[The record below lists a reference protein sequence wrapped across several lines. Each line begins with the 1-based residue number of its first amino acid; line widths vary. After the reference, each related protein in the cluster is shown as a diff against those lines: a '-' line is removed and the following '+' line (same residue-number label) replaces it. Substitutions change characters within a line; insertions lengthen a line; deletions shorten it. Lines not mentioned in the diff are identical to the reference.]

1 MADMKE
7 SALTQQSDCK
17 WVRALD
23 SNGNSILISKEDL
36 ASVVGELLPKSDLE
50 KDGLMTKGRSYYTY
64 TGLMTRLDPYFN
76 DLNNIYKYTERG
88 LSIFRCN
95 GDISNLPVQE
105 GGLLEHIQRD
115 DKNGSAGSQFIVQT
129 YYSVAGTT
137 FRRYG
142 NGNNLNNTI
151 NYKEWE
157 QIL

>member
-1 MADMKE
+1 MIQKKSLKDAIQNPE
-7 SALTQQSDCK
+7 
-17 WVRALD
+17 
-23 SNGNSILISKEDL
+23 II
-36 ASVVGELLPKSDLE
+36 SVVVGGLLPKSDLE

-64 TGLMTRLDPYFN
+64 TGLMTTSDPYFN

-105 GGLLEHIQRD
+105 AGLLEHIQRD
-115 DKNGSAGSQFIVQT
+115 DKNNSLGSQFIVQT
-129 YYSVAGTT
+129 YYSAAGTT

-142 NGNNLNNTI
+142 NGNNVNNTI

>member
-1 MADMKE
+1 MIQKKSLKDAIQNPE
-7 SALTQQSDCK
+7 
-17 WVRALD
+17 
-23 SNGNSILISKEDL
+23 II
-36 ASVVGELLPKSDLE
+36 SVVGGLLPKSDLE

-64 TGLMTRLDPYFN
+64 TGLMTTSDPYFN

-105 GGLLEHIQRD
+105 AGILEHIQRD
-115 DKNGSAGSQFIVQT
+115 DKNNSLGSQFIVQT
-129 YYSVAGTT
+129 YYSAAGTT

-142 NGNNLNNTI
+142 NGNNVNNTI

>member
-1 MADMKE
+1 MGDLKE
-7 SALTQQSDCK
+7 SALTQKNDCK

-23 SNGNSILISKEDL
+23 ENGNSIRISKEDL
-36 ASVVGELLPKSDLE
+36 AAVVGGLLPKSDLD

-64 TGLMTRLDPYFN
+64 TGLMTILDPYFN

-105 GGLLEHIQRD
+105 AGLLEHIQRD
-115 DKNGSAGSQFIVQT
+115 DKNNSLGSQFIVQT
-129 YYSVAGTT
+129 YYSAAGTT

-142 NGNNLNNTI
+142 NGNNVNNTI